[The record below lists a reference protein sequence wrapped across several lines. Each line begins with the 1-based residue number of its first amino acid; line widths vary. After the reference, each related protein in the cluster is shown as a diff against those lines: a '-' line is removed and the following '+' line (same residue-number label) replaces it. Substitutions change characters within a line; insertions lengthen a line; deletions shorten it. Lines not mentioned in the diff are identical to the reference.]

1 MPDHASPSDTLRGS
15 SSLGRPLDPSWPTN
29 RAVLVL
35 MPAGALIAGA
45 SVTWVP
51 GLVGMSRLWSAA
63 LGAGVVLG
71 AWAVGRELAPDDQR
85 AAFVALVLG
94 FGALLAVPG
103 VSLVLLFATL
113 MLTRM
118 VNRTVGLPATTLDSV
133 VVLGL
138 SGWAVADTGSPAV
151 GVVAALAFGLDAWL
165 PDGRRRQWGFAAL
178 CLVMVAALAGA
189 AGKQDRVVSS
199 PLVVDV
205 PAAWLLVG
213 ALVVATLV
221 LHGSLA
227 TRSLRSTCDATDEP
241 LSVVR
246 VRWGIVVALLI
257 GVQGLFLG
265 EGGARSTA
273 LVWACLAGVGLS
285 GIVPP
290 EVGPSGIAPPG
301 KEPDGA

>member
-1 MPDHASPSDTLRGS
+1 M

-35 MPAGALIAGA
+35 MPAGALIAA
-45 SVTWVP
+45 VSATWVP
-51 GLVGMSRLWSAA
+51 GLAGTSRLWAVA
-63 LGAGVVLG
+63 LGAGTMLG
-71 AWAVGRELAPDDQR
+71 GWAVGRELAPDDQR

-94 FGALLAVPG
+94 FGTLLFVPG

-118 VNRTVGLPATTLDSV
+118 VNHTVGLPATTLDSV

-151 GVVAALAFGLDAWL
+151 GVVTAFAFGLDAWL

-189 AGKQDRVVSS
+189 AAEQDRVVSS
-199 PLVVDV
+199 PIVLGV
-205 PAAWLLVG
+205 PATSILVG
-213 ALVVATLV
+213 AAVVAALV
-221 LHGSLA
+221 LHGSLTTGA
-227 TRSLRSTCDATDEP
+227 LRSTCDATGDP
-241 LSVVR
+241 LSIAR
-246 VRWGIVVALLI
+246 VRWGVIVALLV
-257 GVQGLFLG
+257 GTQGLFLG
-265 EGGARSTA
+265 EGGASSVA
-273 LVWACLAGVGLS
+273 LVWASLAGVGLS

-290 EVGPSGIAPPG
+290 GASPSGNAPPG
-301 KEPDGA
+301 MEPDGA

>member
-1 MPDHASPSDTLRGS
+1 MPDHAPPSDKLRGV

-29 RAVLVL
+29 RAVLLL
-35 MPAGALIAGA
+35 MPVGALIAAA
-45 SVTWVP
+45 SATWAP
-51 GLVGMSRLWSAA
+51 GLAEIPWLWAAA
-63 LGAGVVLG
+63 LGAGTILG
-71 AWAVGRELAPDDQR
+71 NWAVGRELAPDDQR

-94 FGALLAVPG
+94 FGTLLAVPG
-103 VSLVLLFATL
+103 VSLVVLFATL
-113 MLTRM
+113 MLIRM

-133 VVLGL
+133 VALGL

-178 CLVMVAALAGA
+178 CLVMVAALAGGA
-189 AGKQDRVVSS
+189 AEQDRVVSN
-199 PLVVDV
+199 PIVVDV
-205 PAAWLLVG
+205 PGTWILVG
-213 ALVVATLV
+213 AVVVATLV
-221 LHGSLA
+221 LHGSLTLRA
-227 TRSLRSTCDATDEP
+227 LRSTCDATGEP
-241 LSVVR
+241 LSVTR
-246 VRWGIVVALLI
+246 VRWGIAVALLI

-290 EVGPSGIAPPG
+290 GASPSGIAPPG
-301 KEPDGA
+301 TEPDGA

>member
-1 MPDHASPSDTLRGS
+1 MPDHAPPSGTLRGLT
-15 SSLGRPLDPSWPTN
+15 SLGRPLDPSWPTN

-35 MPAGALIAGA
+35 MPAGAMIAA
-45 SVTWVP
+45 VSVTWVP
-51 GLVGMSRLWSAA
+51 GLAGISRLWAAA
-63 LGAGVVLG
+63 LGAGAVLG
-71 AWAVGRELAPDDQR
+71 GWALGRELAPDDQR
-85 AAFVALVLG
+85 AAFVALMLG
-94 FGALLAVPG
+94 FGTLLAVPG

-133 VVLGL
+133 VVLLL

-178 CLVMVAALAGA
+178 CLVMVAALAGGA
-189 AGKQDRVVSS
+189 AEQDRVVSS
-199 PLVVDV
+199 PIVVDV
-205 PAAWLLVG
+205 PGAWILVG

-221 LHGSLA
+221 LHGSLTVRA
-227 TRSLRSTCDATDEP
+227 LRSTCDATGDP
-241 LSVVR
+241 LSVDR
-246 VRWGIVVALLI
+246 VRWGVVVALLI

-273 LVWACLAGVGLS
+273 LVWASLTGAGLS
-285 GIVPP
+285 GIVRPRAS
-290 EVGPSGIAPPG
+290 PSGIAPPG
-301 KEPDGA
+301 TEPDGA